1 VSGGARSEHHGEAG
15 EVGHGGHQGH
25 LHADLDLTEEASKAG
40 AEAGHARDL
49 SLDYQALPT
58 VVTIG
63 LGVRV
68 GTGVDEE
75 RFVRSNLDAPGG
87 VLARDA

>member
-1 VSGGARSEHHGEAG
+1 
-15 EVGHGGHQGH
+15 
-25 LHADLDLTEEASKAG
+25 
-40 AEAGHARDL
+40 
-49 SLDYQALPT
+49 
-58 VVTIG
+58 
-63 LGVRV
+63 VRV